1 MRDFT
6 GRELVKLLEV
16 KEGDTLEVR
25 AGASQFLNGGTYT
38 VERGNWGLLIKEKDG
53 GHVHYLDYMP
63 QEFDPSM
70 PDEPYISG
78 VYHPETPV
86 TQEPAP
92 MSTTLSEDEMRD
104 FFARMVSTIVGY
116 SKQAEELKGVQAQI
130 AELAEK
136 FSRQSE
142 YVIQLEAR
150 NQNYS
155 DQITAYQGKLS
166 DRERT
171 ISDLTAERD
180 LYVEQNANLHKEKLY
195 LDDELEATR
204 RDVDNFRDK
213 YQGSQ
218 VVIED
223 KDHRI
228 SELQEQ
234 LRLVM
239 EDRDATS
246 ALYSET
252 RDKLSESERKLRGV
266 EDAIRNVNESF
277 SSLRAVS

>member
-6 GRELVKLLEV
+6 GRELVKLNDV

-25 AGASQFLNGGTYT
+25 AGAMQGVEPGTYNIQKGMWGFRIDT
-38 VERGNWGLLIKEKDG
+38 GNS
-53 GHVHYLDYMP
+53 VHYLEDW
-63 QEFDPSM
+63 
-70 PDEPYISG
+70 PYEYDSNDDVIYLNG
-78 VYHPETPV
+78 VYRPEPKEPV
-86 TQEPAP
+86 AMPT
-92 MSTTLSEDEMRD
+92 TTLSEDEMRD

-142 YVIQLEAR
+142 YVIRLEAN
-150 NQNYS
+150 NQNLK
-155 DQITAYQGKLS
+155 DQVAELTSQHVLKNTEIV
-166 DRERT
+166 
-171 ISDLTAERD
+171 DLKAERD
-180 LYVEQNANLHKEKLY
+180 LYVEQNANLHEQVKQMQVEMDLQHTRLVEA
-195 LDDELEATR
+195 LDTNDAKD
-204 RDVDNFRDK
+204 RDIQDR
-213 YQGSQ
+213 
-218 VVIED
+218 
-223 KDHRI
+223 DHRI

-239 EDRDATS
+239 EDRDNTS

-252 RDKLSESERKLRGV
+252 RDKLAESERKLRGV